1 MGSERDGTNDCGDY
15 STVCEGLTERGTFS
29 ILRQRVSR
37 ATITYMLVLV
47 VEDDA
52 AIFDPLIGGLER
64 NGFDVVHAQ
73 TGQGVVLLV
82 QQHNPDVMLLD
93 LGLPDMDGLQVL
105 KDVRRV
111 SDVPIII
118 ATARGDE
125 TDRVVGLEVGAD
137 DYVVKPYS
145 VRELSARIRAISRR
159 RRSEP
164 TGGGSTR
171 VRVDRNRHEVFV
183 DDVLIELTLKEFEL
197 LAVLAEEPGRVVTRQ
212 ELFSRVWDPVW
223 IGSGKS
229 LDVHVAT
236 LRRKLGQAD
245 LIETVR
251 GVGYRLAAM

>member
-1 MGSERDGTNDCGDY
+1 
-15 STVCEGLTERGTFS
+15 
-29 ILRQRVSR
+29 
-37 ATITYMLVLV
+37 MLVLV
-47 VEDDA
+47 VEDDP
-52 AIFDPLIGGLER
+52 AIYEPLLAGLER
-64 NGFDVVHAQ
+64 NGFDVVHSSD
-73 TGQGVVLLV
+73 GLPVVQLV

-93 LGLPDMDGLQVL
+93 LGLPDIDGLQVL
-105 KDVRRV
+105 KDVRRI

-164 TGGGSTR
+164 DAGGSTR

-183 DDVLIELTLKEFEL
+183 DDVLVELTLKEFEL
-197 LAVLAEEPGRVVTRQ
+197 LAVLAEDPGRVVTRQ

-236 LRRKLGQAD
+236 LRRKLGAAD

-251 GVGYRLAAM
+251 GVGYRLAAS